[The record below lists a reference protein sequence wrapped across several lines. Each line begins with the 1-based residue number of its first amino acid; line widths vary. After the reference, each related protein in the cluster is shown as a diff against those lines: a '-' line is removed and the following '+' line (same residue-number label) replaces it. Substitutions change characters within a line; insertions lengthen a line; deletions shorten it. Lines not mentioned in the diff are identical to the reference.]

1 MKGFCWNISI
11 WAAALAIYGAIAFAL
26 LVMDDG
32 ASAVVIGLL
41 LLLAFVLQKQHDALL
56 SRIGDIQKRLDTVT
70 DALNQAQKA
79 KD

>member
-1 MKGFCWNISI
+1 MKGFFWNASI
-11 WAAALAIYGAIAFAL
+11 WAAVLAIYGAIAFVL
-26 LVMDDG
+26 LDMEDG

-56 SRIGDIQKRLDTVT
+56 RRIGDIQKRLDTVT